1 MGLPKPRLFQ
11 RQKKDTPNPKHGE
24 GADPRVGE
32 AMAKIQDLQQTIAY
46 MNGKHLLEIRDI
58 NSNAQL
64 ELQRHQD
71 QLASTKQLLDD
82 RSKELAI
89 AQQFLT
95 TADSLAEADVI
106 RMVKGINEE
115 ILQTAALLGETGNLS
130 DTPRLQPEAGF
141 EETLAS
147 RTDLPTIHKTILKF
161 LHESRRTPDPSLALQ
176 IAVQAYLASSC
187 ERIVSVWHQDND
199 SDAAFRAVYQ
209 SVRQTS
215 EPVYNSSE

>member
-1 MGLPKPRLFQ
+1 
-11 RQKKDTPNPKHGE
+11 
-24 GADPRVGE
+24 
-32 AMAKIQDLQQTIAY
+32 MAKIQDLQQTIAY

-199 SDAAFRAVYQ
+199 SDAAFRAVYK

>member
-147 RTDLPTIHKTILKF
+147 RTDLPTIHKIPARV
-161 LHESRRTPDPSLALQ
+161 SPDPRSFVGATNCCPSLLGKLLRTHRVRMAPRQ
-176 IAVQAYLASSC
+176 RQRR
-187 ERIVSVWHQDND
+187 RIQGGIPKC
-199 SDAAFRAVYQ
+199 AA
-209 SVRQTS
+209 
-215 EPVYNSSE
+215 NK